1 MIQIEKNK
9 NISFGGK
16 EPASAGATAGAWEK
30 APFSGNQCPTRKRH
44 ALFFERPSPSEVPTV
59 TLSKYTRASGGGDWR
74 QVKCE
79 RCCLSGR
86 ATGDWGA
93 STGTSREG
101 HKTPVARTV
110 TRPYTSKALDTG
122 HSFSCKSCQQGMPF
136 ESFPS
141 AGAHAAAAAAGGA
154 AQGSQ
159 HLATEA
165 DLRDLET
172 CNMRLLDAISKGD
185 YLTYS
190 CLVSEDL
197 TCFEPEGCGHLVKG
211 IGFHK
216 YYFDLWRNEDSR
228 PATNTTMIEPHTRV
242 IGDVA
247 IVAYVRMVQNGHTT
261 TRVEETRVWKRLA
274 SESALSKWQLV
285 HFHRSKP
292 ANGYN

>member
-1 MIQIEKNK
+1 
-9 NISFGGK
+9 
-16 EPASAGATAGAWEK
+16 
-30 APFSGNQCPTRKRH
+30 
-44 ALFFERPSPSEVPTV
+44 
-59 TLSKYTRASGGGDWR
+59 
-74 QVKCE
+74 
-79 RCCLSGR
+79 
-86 ATGDWGA
+86 
-93 STGTSREG
+93 
-101 HKTPVARTV
+101 
-110 TRPYTSKALDTG
+110 
-122 HSFSCKSCQQGMPF
+122 
-136 ESFPS
+136 
-141 AGAHAAAAAAGGA
+141 
-154 AQGSQ
+154 
-159 HLATEA
+159 
-165 DLRDLET
+165 
-172 CNMRLLDAISKGD
+172 MRLLDAISKGD